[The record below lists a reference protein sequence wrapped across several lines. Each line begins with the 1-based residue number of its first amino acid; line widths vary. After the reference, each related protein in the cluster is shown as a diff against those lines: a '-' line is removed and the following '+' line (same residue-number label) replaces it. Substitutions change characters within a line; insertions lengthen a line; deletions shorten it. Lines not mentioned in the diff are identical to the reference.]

1 MRALLLLLIACA
13 LPAQES
19 PTDTFLQ
26 LDRTQRQTINRNNAD
41 HERWRRQKEDRVNQ
55 VRGEIFDETNRS
67 PLDPTALGLR
77 HAEVESICR
86 EIDERELQL
95 VKVNRDILTDAQKL
109 KLAALEEVMRLAP
122 TANSAINDN
131 LIHAA
136 PLPLSPLAGNAFA
149 GFLLGVGPYSPW
161 PAKQRT
167 GVCAANR
174 STTLGFAFPPLTP
187 AP

>member
-1 MRALLLLLIACA
+1 MRALPLLLIACT
-13 LPAQES
+13 LSAQES

-26 LDRTQRQTINRNNAD
+26 LDRTQRQTITRNNAD
-41 HERWRRQKEDRVNQ
+41 HERWRRQKEERIYQ
-55 VRGEIFDETNRS
+55 VRSEIYDETNRS

-86 EIDERELQL
+86 EIDDRELQL
-95 VKVNRDILTDAQKL
+95 VKVNRDVLTDAQKL

-122 TANSAINDN
+122 TVNSAIEDN
-131 LIHAA
+131 LIHAEPVA
-136 PLPLSPLAGNAFA
+136 LNPLATNLIASL
-149 GFLLGVGPYSPW
+149 LLGLGPYPPW

-174 STTLGFAFPPLTP
+174 STTLTLGFPPRTT

>member
-1 MRALLLLLIACA
+1 MRALLLLLIAVT
-13 LPAQES
+13 LSAQES

-86 EIDERELQL
+86 EIDERELQI
-95 VKVNRDILTDAQKL
+95 VKLNRDVLTELQKV

-122 TANSAINDN
+122 TVNSAIGDN

-136 PLPLSPLAGNAFA
+136 PVALHPLATNLIASL
-149 GFLLGVGPYSPW
+149 LLGLGPYPPW

-174 STTLGFAFPPLTP
+174 STTLTLGFPPLTS